1 MVNAKLLP
9 LLPLLLVP
17 CCGSGLPVPGAA
29 LDARLIATPEAAAA
43 PPTYIS
49 VNPLSG
55 LAALPSVHYA
65 YQGIDGSCEYLSPP
79 ALHSSGKT
87 LQKPCLLPIPAS
99 HHSPDL
105 ALNLLQTSTATR
117 TA

>member
-1 MVNAKLLP
+1 MVNAKLLAL
-9 LLPLLLVP
+9 LLPLLVP
-17 CCGSGLPVPGAA
+17 CCPLSGLPVPGAA

-65 YQGIDGSCEYLSPP
+65 YQGIDGSCEYLSP
-79 ALHSSGKT
+79 SGKT
-87 LQKPCLLPIPAS
+87 LQKP
-99 HHSPDL
+99 SPSFPVPP
-105 ALNLLQTSTATR
+105 QP
-117 TA
+117 

>member
-1 MVNAKLLP
+1 MVNAKLLA
-9 LLPLLLVP
+9 LLALLVP

-79 ALHSSGKT
+79 AL
-87 LQKPCLLPIPAS
+87 QFWQDPS
-99 HHSPDL
+99 HFNPDL
-105 ALNLLQTSTATR
+105 ALI
-117 TA
+117 

>member
-1 MVNAKLLP
+1 MVDAKLLAL
-9 LLPLLLVP
+9 LLPLLVP
-17 CCGSGLPVPGAA
+17 CCPGLPVPGAA

-65 YQGIDGSCEYLSPP
+65 YQGIDGSCE
-79 ALHSSGKT
+79 
-87 LQKPCLLPIPAS
+87 
-99 HHSPDL
+99 
-105 ALNLLQTSTATR
+105 
-117 TA
+117 